1 MEMFTKKKK
10 SSKGLNLKAVQ
21 ALEWATSKLTK
32 QKQEIKFKAIQFFS
46 QWIQQKTTKNLYRT
60 YDYKNSWSSRSFQ
73 DFEMKL
79 EPRF

>member
-1 MEMFTKKKK
+1 MEMFTQKQ
-10 SSKGLNLKAVQ
+10 SSTGLDLKAVQ
-21 ALEWATSKLTK
+21 ALEWARSKLTK

-46 QWIQQKTTKNLYRT
+46 QWFQQKTTKNLDRT

-73 DFEMKL
+73 DFQMKL